1 VKASK
6 ESLRLKV
13 LMRDLEQLHHSLEE
27 APTCLPLSPSLEVQG
42 VQVRTC
48 SYFPSNTLP
57 LKINFLSTETGII
70 PAIFKV
76 CIHTTLHYTTLHY
89 IILYRMGW
97 YNSKNLIYSCDQEM
111 LNKLKLIICRN
122 SFP

>member
-1 VKASK
+1 MYEIAGNVKASK

-13 LMRDLEQLHHSLEE
+13 LTRDLEQLHHSLEE
-27 APTCLPLSPSLEVQG
+27 APTCLPLSPSLEVRG

-48 SYFPSNTLP
+48 SYFPSYTLP

-76 CIHTTLHYTTLHY
+76 CKYNQPV
-89 IILYRMGW
+89 IIKIKM
-97 YNSKNLIYSCDQEM
+97 
-111 LNKLKLIICRN
+111 
-122 SFP
+122 

>member
-1 VKASK
+1 MYGIAGNVKASK

-13 LMRDLEQLHHSLEE
+13 LTRDLEQLHHSLEE
-27 APTCLPLSPSLEVQG
+27 SPTCLPLSPSLEVHG

-48 SYFPSNTLP
+48 SYFPSFTLP

-76 CIHTTLHYTTLHY
+76 CKYDQPV
-89 IILYRMGW
+89 IIKMT
-97 YNSKNLIYSCDQEM
+97 IY
-111 LNKLKLIICRN
+111 
-122 SFP
+122 

>member
-1 VKASK
+1 MYEIAGNVKSSK

-13 LMRDLEQLHHSLEE
+13 LSRDLDHLHHLLEE

-42 VQVRTC
+42 VQVRTS

-76 CIHTTLHYTTLHY
+76 CIQIKFL
-89 IILYRMGW
+89 IDM
-97 YNSKNLIYSCDQEM
+97 SK
-111 LNKLKLIICRN
+111 
-122 SFP
+122 

>member
-1 VKASK
+1 MYEIAGNVKSSK

-13 LMRDLEQLHHSLEE
+13 LSGDLDHLHHLLEE
-27 APTCLPLSPSLEVQG
+27 APTCLPLSPSLEVCG
-42 VQVRTC
+42 VQVRTS

-76 CIHTTLHYTTLHY
+76 HI
-89 IILYRMGW
+89 
-97 YNSKNLIYSCDQEM
+97 
-111 LNKLKLIICRN
+111 NKLNLSLTWVCK
-122 SFP
+122 